1 MVRNGKNVCSVLF
14 HCFLSYTTERQVTIT
29 ELHLQK
35 CIASLYIIG
44 CCVHAQADQWG
55 FDLVPNEFVKCS
67 LIVLPQLSVTVIVIT
82 VYVKKEVLG
91 RVAFFTGLINTQ
103 EVCMLAWNDH
113 TNNGFSHKKLP
124 IRNEQLSWY
133 YGAVHYMHAG
143 GMVGSIAWNDSTNML
158 AAVTDGRLAVWY
170 HPLVAFTNKDLLPQT
185 LVRQEDR
192 SV

>member
-67 LIVLPQLSVTVIVIT
+67 LIVLPQLSATVIVIT
-82 VYVKKEVLG
+82 VYVKTEVLG

-113 TNNGFSHKKLP
+113 VLTMGFPTKSY
-124 IRNEQLSWY
+124 RY

-170 HPLVAFTNKDLLPQT
+170 HPLVAFTKKKQ
-185 LVRQEDR
+185 
-192 SV
+192 